1 MHRPSARLPALS
13 LPVLIVAL
21 LAAPGAAEDAGL
33 VLKCARVIDV
43 ENREVHAGAAVLVRG
58 DRIEAV
64 GADLAVPE
72 GASTVDLGERSCAPG
87 FVDTH
92 VHLAHDGGVISNAVT
107 YSRSAS
113 WRALRSLANAR
124 AMLKRGFTTIR
135 TLGFDRYFETVD
147 LRDAIARGEHQG
159 PRIFVAPHGVQG
171 EGSATLLG
179 KRAVFPEG
187 AVDDPRFIRMGT
199 GPVELR
205 RIVAQEISYG
215 ADWIKLIDAFGTSM
229 TAEDMNAVV
238 AEARR
243 HGKKVSQHVTL
254 DPAHR
259 AAKLAV
265 AAGVDSIEHA
275 FITDPEVLEEM
286 ARKDIHYVP
295 TIWIIDYMARQPPGS
310 MVTDGF
316 VLDEAML
323 ASMAPMLALLK
334 ENTRLAHELS
344 VPIALGSDTVFGPD
358 RIADAVEEFRLLA
371 EATGDN
377 WMALR
382 AGTIVAVEMLERD
395 GDLGSIAPGKLADIV
410 AMPGNPV
417 EEISATERV
426 DFVMKGGAIIRR

>member
-1 MHRPSARLPALS
+1 MDRQSARLPALI
-13 LPVLIVAL
+13 VLAV
-21 LAAPGAAEDAGL
+21 LAAPGSAEDAGL
-33 VLKCARVIDV
+33 VLKCARAIDV
-43 ENREVHAGAAVLVRG
+43 EHRTVVEPAAVLVRG

-87 FVDTH
+87 FMDTH

-171 EGSATLLG
+171 EGSATFLG

-187 AVDDPRFIRMGT
+187 PADDPRFVRMGT
-199 GPVELR
+199 GPTEMR

-275 FITDPEVLEEM
+275 FITDPEVLREM

-295 TIWIIDYMARQPPGS
+295 TIWIIDYIARQPPGS
-310 MVTDGF
+310 VLSEGF

-334 ENTRLAHELS
+334 ENTRLAHELG
-344 VPIALGSDTVFGPD
+344 VPIAMGSDTVFGPD

-382 AGTIVAVEMLERD
+382 AGTIVAAEMLERD

-410 AMPGNPV
+410 ATPGNPV

>member
-1 MHRPSARLPALS
+1 MYRPSARLPALS

-33 VLKCARVIDV
+33 VLQCARVIDV
-43 ENREVHAGAAVLVRG
+43 ENREVHDGATVLVRG
-58 DRIEAV
+58 NRIEAV

-72 GASTVDLGERSCAPG
+72 GTSVVDLGDRSCAPG
-87 FVDTH
+87 FMDTH

-135 TLGFDRYFETVD
+135 TLGFDRYFETID
-147 LRDAIARGEHQG
+147 LRDAIARGEHEG

-254 DPAHR
+254 DPEHR

-295 TIWIIDYMARQPPGS
+295 TIWIIDYIARQPAGTVLS
-310 MVTDGF
+310 EGF

-323 ASMAPMLALLK
+323 VSMAPMPWRSSACLPRPPA
-334 ENTRLAHELS
+334 TTGRPCAP
-344 VPIALGSDTVFGPD
+344 VPSSPP
-358 RIADAVEEFRLLA
+358 RCSN
-371 EATGDN
+371 ATGTSG
-377 WMALR
+377 ASPR
-382 AGTIVAVEMLERD
+382 ASSPT
-395 GDLGSIAPGKLADIV
+395 SSPCLATRSRR
-410 AMPGNPV
+410 
-417 EEISATERV
+417 SARPSGLTSS
-426 DFVMKGGAIIRR
+426 